1 MPDWDAIMDEAERL
15 AGLLQQKQID
25 LSEAE
30 KLLGYFVYKNYDP
43 AAVSRYLDIMSENP
57 PPRSKRSQLYFRS
70 LKEIWSGWRTDLAGA
85 DKARAWGWAVRI
97 ARTQGEKK
105 GSTK

>member
-1 MPDWDAIMDEAERL
+1 MPDWDAILGEAEQL
-15 AGLLQQKQID
+15 AESLLQSKVD

-30 KLLGYFVYKNYDP
+30 KLLGYFVCRNYDSR
-43 AAVSRYLDIMSENP
+43 AVSQYLDMMSKNP

-70 LKEIWSGWRTDLAGA
+70 LKQIWDGWHTNLTGM

-97 ARTQGEKK
+97 AKAQRGE
-105 GSTK
+105 

>member
-15 AGLLQQKQID
+15 AELLQQKQID

-43 AAVSRYLDIMSENP
+43 AAVSRYLDIMSKNP
-57 PPRSKRSQLYFRS
+57 PPRSKRSQS

-97 ARTQGEKK
+97 ARTKGEKK